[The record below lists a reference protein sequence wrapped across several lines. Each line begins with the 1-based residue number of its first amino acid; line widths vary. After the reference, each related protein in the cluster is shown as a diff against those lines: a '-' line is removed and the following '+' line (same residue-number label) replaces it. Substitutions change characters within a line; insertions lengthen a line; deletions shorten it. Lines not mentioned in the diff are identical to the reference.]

1 MEGDEQAAAIPDP
14 GAAGE
19 GKDEDEDEASS
30 SRWIVELVGVVV
42 VAILVAV
49 LLRTFVVATYSIPSG
64 SMEPTLQIGDRIVVD
79 KLSYYLHGV
88 DRGNIVV
95 FTTPP
100 NEDCAG
106 PPVADLVKR
115 VIGLPGEIISLQD
128 GSVYIN
134 GRLLPEPFL
143 PADVRTPIRDL
154 RTRAMHCATR
164 IGSPAGMS
172 SSWATTGPTRATA
185 ATGGRS
191 RSPPSSARS
200 TCAFGPC
207 PASGSSNPRSLT
219 CMKRRVRFSAP
230 SRREHYHR

>member
-14 GAAGE
+14 TAAGE
-19 GKDEDEDEASS
+19 DQGQDQDEASS
-30 SRWIVELVGVVV
+30 SRWIVELLGVVV

-79 KLSYYLHGV
+79 KLSYHLHGV

-128 GSVYIN
+128 GNVYID

-143 PADVRTPIRDL
+143 PADVRGDTYPGPSIKGYALHHAYRIPAGYVFVMGDNRPESCDSRYWGPIRESTIVGEVDL
-154 RTRAMHCATR
+154 RIWPLSR
-164 IGSPAGMS
+164 IG
-172 SSWATTGPTRATA
+172 
-185 ATGGRS
+185 
-191 RSPPSSARS
+191 
-200 TCAFGPC
+200 F
-207 PASGSSNPRSLT
+207 
-219 CMKRRVRFSAP
+219 F
-230 SRREHYHR
+230 

>member
-1 MEGDEQAAAIPDP
+1 MDGDEQAAGTPDP
-14 GAAGE
+14 AADGQ
-19 GKDEDEDEASS
+19 GKDGDETSS

-79 KLSYYLHGV
+79 KLSYHLHGV
-88 DRGNIVV
+88 DRTNIVV
-95 FTTPP
+95 FSTPP

-128 GSVYIN
+128 GNVYIN

-143 PADVRTPIRDL
+143 PPDIRQRHLSRTLQQCLLAAARLPHTRRGRL
-154 RTRAMHCATR
+154 RH
-164 IGSPAGMS
+164 G
-172 SSWATTGPTRATA
+172 
-185 ATGGRS
+185 
-191 RSPPSSARS
+191 
-200 TCAFGPC
+200 
-207 PASGSSNPRSLT
+207 
-219 CMKRRVRFSAP
+219 
-230 SRREHYHR
+230 